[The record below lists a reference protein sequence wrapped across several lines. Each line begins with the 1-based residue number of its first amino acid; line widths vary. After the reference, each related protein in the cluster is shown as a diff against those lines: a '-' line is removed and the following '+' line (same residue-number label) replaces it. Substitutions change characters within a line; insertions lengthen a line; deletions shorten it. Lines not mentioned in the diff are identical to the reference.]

1 MDKEKLLQIVA
12 DLYIEGHSSREIV
25 ARLSK
30 ICRDCRIPSERTIQ
44 RWIKKH
50 KDQWDLKRKQKEI
63 LKVEKANEEQKALQE
78 KIQIEVDKADA
89 LDYQDLCELQQRYKE
104 IAMRDYKPRAVEIV
118 IQCIKLKREIR
129 EGLKP
134 EQENTVKVILSTP
147 EKDEESW
154 EEMVEELEHEND
166 KN

>member
-1 MDKEKLLQIVA
+1 MDKEKLLQIVG
-12 DLYIEGHSSREIV
+12 DLYIEGHSISEIV
-25 ARLSK
+25 KILSEK
-30 ICRDCRIPSERTIQ
+30 CPDCQKLPSERTIR

-50 KDQWDLKRKQKEI
+50 KDQWDLKRKQKQV

-89 LDYQDLCELQQRYKE
+89 LDYQDLCELQQKYKE
-104 IAMRDYKPRAVEIV
+104 IAIQQYKPRAVEIV

-134 EQENTVKVILSTP
+134 EQESTSRAVKIMLLTP
-147 EKDEESW
+147 EKEEQKF
-154 EEMVEELEHEND
+154 EVEE
-166 KN
+166 

>member
-1 MDKEKLLQIVA
+1 MDKEKLLQIVG
-12 DLYIEGHSSREIV
+12 DLYIEGHSIGEIV
-25 ARLSK
+25 KILSEK
-30 ICRDCRIPSERTIQ
+30 CPKCQKLPSERTIR

-50 KDQWDLKRKQKEI
+50 KDQWDLKRKQKQV

-89 LDYQDLCELQQRYKE
+89 LDYQDLCELQQKYKE
-104 IAMRDYKPRAVEIV
+104 IAMEQYKPRAVEIV

-134 EQENTVKVILSTP
+134 EQENTVKISLELP
-147 EKDEESW
+147 EKNQEGW
-154 EEMVEELEHEND
+154 EVED
-166 KN
+166 

>member
-25 ARLSK
+25 ARLSDV
-30 ICRDCRIPSERTIQ
+30 CQNCRIPSERTIQ

-50 KDQWDLKRKQKEI
+50 KAQWDLRRKQKEI
-63 LKVEKANEEQKALQE
+63 LQVEKANEEQKALQE

-89 LDYQDLCELQQRYKE
+89 LDYQDLCDLQQRYKE
-104 IAMRDYKPRAVEIV
+104 IALEQYKPRAVEVV

-134 EQENTVKVILSTP
+134 EQENTIKISLEVPGKNQ
-147 EKDEESW
+147 EEW
-154 EEMVEELEHEND
+154 EVED
-166 KN
+166 